1 MLSKTLFA
9 LNGHMDIVMS
19 RGSIIPEEEEDEE
32 ECEGGGL
39 GGEYDD
45 QQEPQSAQ
53 QSERNNHG
61 NDMVYM
67 QGLDQEIVSLQINNN
82 NIINEDQNS
91 SPEFY
96 K

>member
-1 MLSKTLFA
+1 MKERAVEDHMLSKTLFA

-45 QQEPQSAQ
+45 
-53 QSERNNHG
+53 
-61 NDMVYM
+61 
-67 QGLDQEIVSLQINNN
+67 
-82 NIINEDQNS
+82 
-91 SPEFY
+91 
-96 K
+96 